1 MVVFTIYRFESL
13 ALRPDEFVEKKTLYL
28 DMAIYQD

>member
-13 ALRPDEFVEKKTLYL
+13 DIRPDGVVVKEYKLYL
-28 DMAIYQD
+28 EMAVY

>member
-13 ALRPDEFVEKKTLYL
+13 DMRPDGVVVKEYKLYL
-28 DMAIYQD
+28 EMAVY